1 MAFLDPI
8 HFHGPFAFFGE
19 VNTIARCA
27 YARDEG
33 IYLWTQHNDQ
43 ENYIHYIGET
53 TDFLKRH
60 REHLTQILGLNYGL
74 FAPNAV
80 TANRPEPIYGGM
92 WRDRSDDPLTNGIEA
107 WNRHRGMIV
116 PYIESL
122 RVYFAPTSIDKKS
135 RKHIEGSIAEALRQ
149 NHPQDKRFYPDDNRT
164 YTSKEKLCYTLR
176 ITSDDVISGLDEE
189 IEI

>member
-1 MAFLDPI
+1 
-8 HFHGPFAFFGE
+8 
-19 VNTIARCA
+19 
-27 YARDEG
+27 
-33 IYLWTQHNDQ
+33 
-43 ENYIHYIGET
+43 
-53 TDFLKRH
+53 
-60 REHLTQILGLNYGL
+60 
-74 FAPNAV
+74 
-80 TANRPEPIYGGM
+80 M

>member
-1 MAFLDPI
+1 MAFIDPI

-43 ENYIHYIGET
+43 DIYIHHIGET
-53 TDFLKRH
+53 TDFLKR
-60 REHLTQILGLNYGL
+60 RQEHLTQILGLNYGL

-107 WNRHRGMIV
+107 WNRHKRMIV
-116 PYIESL
+116 PYIE
-122 RVYFAPTSIDKKS
+122 
-135 RKHIEGSIAEALRQ
+135 
-149 NHPQDKRFYPDDNRT
+149 
-164 YTSKEKLCYTLR
+164 
-176 ITSDDVISGLDEE
+176 
-189 IEI
+189 